1 MQSSS
6 IIGTTGHHDS
16 IQAAGLSEK
25 SRQPADDEEK
35 GKWAADQGHRH
46 ESRKQTYS
54 GLVLLWVSFQA
65 TGVIYGDIGTSLLYV
80 FSSTFETQPSWD
92 DLVGAL
98 SIIIWSLT
106 MIVTVKYA
114 LIVLRAD
121 DDGQG
126 GTFALYTL
134 LSRYIRITRQDPH
147 AVEMPG
153 MRRYSSG
160 DMQPAGRGLRTFL
173 ESSLGAQLA
182 LKVVGLAGVSLTV
195 ADGVLGPAQSVLG
208 AVQGLK
214 VVDPTLST
222 PVIVGVSCAILAA
235 LFCLQPFG
243 TSKLGTGFA
252 PVVTVWLLFNLCSGL
267 YNIVMYDYTVLR
279 AFSPYFAFSYLMR
292 NGNAGWQSLGGLVL
306 AFTGVESLFADM
318 GAFSKRAIQISWLG
332 LVYPCLLMA
341 YVGQAAYISQDA
353 SQTAFTN
360 PFFFTIPPGTFYFG
374 MVIAV
379 LASIVASQALITST
393 FQLLGQVMRMS
404 YFPRIRVVH
413 TSNRFHDQIYIPVAN
428 WLLLLGTVVLTIV
441 YNNTTSLGDAYGVC
455 VTMVTL
461 ITTFMVSLVALLIW
475 RLTPWLVVPLF
486 FVFASLDGIFLS
498 AVLAKVPDGGW
509 FTIVL
514 AVILS
519 SVFVVWRYGKEAQW
533 TAEAA
538 EPLTAPSIL
547 KFSAGADED
556 GGDGDND
563 NDDNE
568 EDSSNSGSSQ
578 RQRQQQQSKGG
589 RPRRRG
595 EATGSESQ
603 ATDAA
608 GFAVRLRTAGA
619 TPVSTVPGLG
629 IFFDKVGN
637 PAQLP
642 HSFTHFVRKFA
653 ARPSVIVFFHMR
665 ALHVPTVP
673 AQDRFVVSRFES
685 WAGADAKGG
694 SGGAWGPSL
703 LPDAYVVVLRHGYAE
718 DVLRPGLARDV
729 IAALQLAIMTA
740 SATAPATPAGG
751 AAPPL
756 LTPLSQPSQPSQPS
770 PPPPPPAV
778 VGARAAEAESMAREL
793 ERQEDLALAELQK
806 ACRAQTVFVLGKE
819 AMRVNKEGAGR
830 GRAWNVVR
838 RGLLEV
844 FLWIRDNTRTKLAD
858 LDIDVDKV
866 IEVGFVKEI

>member
-1 MQSSS
+1 MQISS
-6 IIGTTGHHDS
+6 IIGATGPNDS
-16 IQAAGLSEK
+16 VQAAGLSEK
-25 SRQPADDEEK
+25 SRQPADDEEQ
-35 GKWAADQGHRH
+35 GRRAANQGHHH

-80 FSSTFETQPSWD
+80 FSSTFESQPSWD

-134 LSRYIRITRQDPH
+134 LSRYIRIARRDPH
-147 AVEMPG
+147 AVELPE

-160 DMQPAGRGLRTFL
+160 DMQPAGRSLRSFL

-182 LKVVGLAGVSLTV
+182 LKVVGLAGVSLTM

-214 VVDPTLST
+214 VVNPTLST
-222 PVIVGVSCAILAA
+222 PVVVGVSCAILAV

-267 YNIVMYDYTVLR
+267 YNIVMYDHTVLR
-279 AFSPYFAFSYLMR
+279 AFSPYFAFTYLIR
-292 NGNAGWQSLGGLVL
+292 NGNAGWQSLDGLVL

-353 SQTAFTN
+353 SRTAFTN

-475 RLTPWLVVPLF
+475 RLPAWLVIPLF
-486 FVFASLDGIFLS
+486 FVFASLDGVFLS

-514 AVILS
+514 AVTLS

-547 KFSAGADED
+547 KFSADED
-556 GGDGDND
+556 GDGDGDG
-563 NDDNE
+563 DDDDD
-568 EDSSNSGSSQ
+568 EDSSSQ
-578 RQRQQQQSKGG
+578 QQRQQPQGG
-589 RPRRRG
+589 PDGRRRRRRRG
-595 EATGSESQ
+595 EVTGAEPQ
-603 ATDAA
+603 ATAA
-608 GFAVRLRTAGA
+608 ELGHVVRLRTVGA

-665 ALHVPTVP
+665 ALHVPAVP
-673 AQDRFVVSRFES
+673 ARDRFVVSRFES
-685 WAGADAKGG
+685 WTDADLDADGKGG
-694 SGGAWGPSL
+694 GGGGGGGGAAWGPSL

-729 IAALQLAIMTA
+729 IAALQLAIMAA
-740 SATAPATPAGG
+740 STTTTPATPSGG
-751 AAPPL
+751 APPL
-756 LTPLSQPSQPSQPS
+756 LTPLSQQ
-770 PPPPPPAV
+770 PPPAV
-778 VGARAAEAESMAREL
+778 GVRAAEAESMAREL
-793 ERQEDLALAELQK
+793 ERQEDLALAVLQK

-819 AMRVNKEGAGR
+819 AMRVSKEGAGR
-830 GRAWNVVR
+830 SRAWNLVR